1 MGDKIKTVIA
11 SVLKPVD
18 DTRMYEKLGLSMHQ
32 TNRYEI
38 NIIGFVSKNLPTTKG
53 IHFYP
58 TFSMKRNSL
67 KRLFASFKLLWLFFK
82 VKPDLII
89 CTTYEILPA
98 ALLYKRT
105 RPGCKLI
112 YDVQENYALNVIS
125 NSNESRKS
133 EWFASIIRWLESKSQ
148 VHVSLNILAEITYAN
163 EIKHFSNYIFL
174 LNKVKKTNYLD
185 RVSVP
190 VKLNINKLKIVFSG
204 TISLDYGV
212 LQSIHLVNELVKIY
226 PETTATFIGHV
237 PEENLLTK
245 LISIQNKHLIF
256 LVDAYPVSHE
266 RIWQEIEK
274 ADLGIVAHQ
283 PTVSIRNCF
292 PTRIYEYMALSK
304 PFLVQDHPLWTN
316 YCQQWDCCIA
326 VDFNQFNIQ
335 RIAQQITKRAFYKK
349 GIPDDIFWE
358 QEEGKLLKA
367 VDHICDTKH

>member
-1 MGDKIKTVIA
+1 
-11 SVLKPVD
+11 
-18 DTRMYEKLGLSMHQ
+18 MHQ

-38 NIIGFVSKNLPTTKG
+38 NIIGFVSKNLSTTKG
-53 IHFYP
+53 IDFYP
-58 TFSMKRNSL
+58 AFSMKRKSL
-67 KRLFASFKLLWLFFK
+67 KRLLASFKLLWLFFK
-82 VKPDLII
+82 IKPDLII
-89 CTTYEILPA
+89 CTTYETLPA

-105 RPGCKLI
+105 RPGCKMI

-125 NSNESRKS
+125 NGKNSRKS
-133 EWFASIIRWLESKSQ
+133 KWFASIIRWLEYQSQ
-148 VHVSLNILAEITYAN
+148 AHVSLNMLAESVYAK
-163 EIKHFSNYIFL
+163 EVKYFSNYIVL
-174 LNKVKKTNYLD
+174 LNKVKKTKHLD
-185 RVSVP
+185 RVSFP
-190 VKLNINKLKIVFSG
+190 VKLNINRLKIVFSG

-245 LISIQNKHLIF
+245 LVSIQDKHLNF

-266 RIWQEIEK
+266 HIWQEIEK

-292 PTRIYEYMALSK
+292 PTRIYEYMALGK
-304 PFLVQDHPLWTN
+304 PFLVQDHPLWTD
-316 YCQQWDCCIA
+316 YCQRWDCCIA

-335 RIAQQITKRAFYKK
+335 RIAQQITKRTFYKK
-349 GIPDDIFWE
+349 GIPDDIYWE

-367 VDHICDTKH
+367 INHIFYTKH